1 MRARRNPAVSA
12 VSLTNAPH
20 GCCTV
25 ESIFRRGTQRRRPP
39 VEPVIDLVDDGL
51 SDSEIATRLAEWLL
65 ELEAVPVV
73 VLPVSAIDELRNAY
87 ADDDV

>member
-1 MRARRNPAVSA
+1 MDSTGGPQVGYRCDMARHADT
-12 VSLTNAPH
+12 L
-20 GCCTV
+20 
-25 ESIFRRGTQRRRPP
+25 P

-51 SDSEIATRLAEWLL
+51 SESEIATRFAEWLS
-65 ELEAVPVV
+65 ELEVVPVV